1 MFWKRWGNWKK
12 RRYILGVLL
21 ISLMITGCAERT
33 NRYQNLDSEKITI
46 IATLF
51 PQYDFAREIAKDYA
65 NVILLLPPGMESH
78 SFDPSPADIIAIGNS
93 DVFLYTGAYMEA
105 WAEDIISGIHTKKVH
120 VKDVS
125 EHITLVKEEEIEQEH
140 EAEHGHVYQEHEHEY
155 DPHILTNP
163 VYAMTMVEN
172 IKEALIEADPEHKEG
187 YEKNADI
194 YLKKL
199 QELDSTFREI
209 VENGKRTEIFFGG
222 RFAMYYFAREY
233 GLSYE
238 AAYDS
243 CSSETEPSAKALA
256 HIVDEMRENQI
267 PVIFYEE
274 LVNPKIA
281 KTISQET
288 ESEMLLL
295 HSCHNVTKDELE
307 EGVSYL
313 QLMWKNVENLKRAL
327 E

>member
-155 DPHILTNP
+155 DPHIWTNP

-194 YLKKL
+194 YLKNYWYL
-199 QELDSTFREI
+199 LFSHLIHYMSHCLCTRFCFRRTRI
-209 VENGKRTEIFFGG
+209 ISCFIRQSIFSGKIIHCK
-222 RFAMYYFAREY
+222 A
-233 GLSYE
+233 
-238 AAYDS
+238 
-243 CSSETEPSAKALA
+243 SAKKNLCSLS
-256 HIVDEMRENQI
+256 ILND
-267 PVIFYEE
+267 FS
-274 LVNPKIA
+274 KC
-281 KTISQET
+281 TI
-288 ESEMLLL
+288 
-295 HSCHNVTKDELE
+295 
-307 EGVSYL
+307 
-313 QLMWKNVENLKRAL
+313 
-327 E
+327 